1 MSGGVLCCDWVEY
14 VRLGARIPANG
25 FGRLFAVNAGI
36 GYLVFIPKFQIREF
50 GLQLLPETENRVHSA
65 YILPMWVALIYK
77 VIY

>member
-1 MSGGVLCCDWVEY
+1 MPGGVLDQECSGC
-14 VRLGARIPANG
+14 VRLGARIPING

-50 GLQLLPETENRVHSA
+50 GLQLLPETENRVHSV